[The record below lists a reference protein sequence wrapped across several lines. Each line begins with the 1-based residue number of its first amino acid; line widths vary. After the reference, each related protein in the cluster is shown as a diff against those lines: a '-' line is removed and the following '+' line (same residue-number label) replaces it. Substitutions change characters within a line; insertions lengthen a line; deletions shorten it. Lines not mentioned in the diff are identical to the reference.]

1 MTEVEQQ
8 VHHSSHI
15 PQWKRDEI
23 KDIVEKVH
31 SHKVTGIVD
40 VRGVPADAIQKM
52 RQRLRGNV
60 TMKMVRNT
68 LSTIAFDSLPEDD
81 KARDMAKY
89 IDGQIVIVYT
99 DTNPFKLYKLLQATK
114 SKAPAK
120 GGDIAPNDVSV
131 NKGATSFKPGPIVG
145 DLQQAGIPA
154 GIEGGKVV
162 IKDNKVV
169 IRKGEKFSPKLA
181 EMLTRLEI
189 LPMEIGLNL
198 KAVIEGH
205 TIYMPSD
212 LSMDET
218 ELRGMFAKAASQAFN
233 LSMEAGIT
241 TKDTMVPLIQKA
253 VMESKALAVNA
264 PIFEKEVMDLILS
277 KAEAE
282 MLSVAKQAKAKNADA
297 LDEELKNKV

>member
-1 MTEVEQQ
+1 M
-8 VHHSSHI
+8 
-15 PQWKRDEI
+15 
-23 KDIVEKVH
+23 
-31 SHKVTGIVD
+31 G
-40 VRGVPADAIQKM
+40 
-52 RQRLRGNV
+52 
-60 TMKMVRNT
+60 
-68 LSTIAFDSLPEDD
+68 
-81 KARDMAKY
+81 KY

-99 DTNPFKLYKLLQATK
+99 DTNPFKLYKMLQSTK

-120 GGDIAPNDVSV
+120 GGDIAPADVSV
-131 NKGATSFKPGPIVG
+131 SKGATSFKPGPIVG

-181 EMLTRLEI
+181 EMLTRLDI

-212 LSMDET
+212 LSMDED
-218 ELRGMFAKAASQAFN
+218 ELRGMLAKASSQAFN

-264 PIFEKEVMDLILS
+264 PIFEKDVMDLILS